1 MKEKGARPESASA
14 RIDQRIKELGDWRG
28 KTLARVR
35 RLVKQADPEIV
46 EEWKWKGTP
55 CFSHE
60 GVVCIAD
67 AFKSVV
73 KVTFARGA
81 SLKDPSGLFNA
92 MLDGAS
98 WRAIDIRESET
109 IDEAALKRL
118 IGQAVALN
126 LAGDKKKP
134 KKPGPRAIPIPPDLA
149 AALREEDVLA
159 DWESLPPG
167 KRLYLLKW
175 IGQAVHEATRVKRV
189 AHAVEE
195 AHQRREKRV
204 DRGDTRV

>member
-1 MKEKGARPESASA
+1 MKKKGSRAESASA
-14 RIDQRIKELGDWRG
+14 RIDRRIEELGDWRG

-35 RLVKQADPEIV
+35 RIVKQADPGIV

-60 GVVCIAD
+60 GLVCIAD

-98 WRAIDIRESET
+98 WRAIDIREGEP
-109 IDEAALKRL
+109 IDEAALKKL

-126 LAGDKKKP
+126 LASDEKKQR
-134 KKPGPRAIPIPPDLA
+134 KPGPRAIPIPPDLTT
-149 AALREEDVLA
+149 ALREEDVLA

-175 IGQAVHEATRVKRV
+175 IGQAVHEATRAKRV
-189 AHAVEE
+189 ARAVEE

-204 DRGDTRV
+204 DRL

>member
-1 MKEKGARPESASA
+1 MKKKGPHAESASA

-46 EEWKWKGTP
+46 EEWKWRGTP
-55 CFSHE
+55 CFSHQ
-60 GVVCIAD
+60 GLVCIAD
-67 AFKSVV
+67 AFKGTV

-98 WRAIDIRESET
+98 WRAIDIREGDP

-118 IGQAVALN
+118 VSQAVALN
-126 LAGDKKKP
+126 LAGDEKKQKKP
-134 KKPGPRAIPIPPDLA
+134 APRAIPIPPDLA
-149 AALREEDVLA
+149 TALREEDVLV

-167 KRLYLLKW
+167 KRLYLVKW
-175 IGQAVHEATRVKRV
+175 IEQAAHETTRAKRV
-189 AHAVEE
+189 VRAVEE

-204 DRGDTRV
+204 DRGLPAG